1 MRERAGGAAGA
12 GLQVPFRYPRR
23 MEIVVAEQGA
33 FYFQP
38 QITPEEARGR
48 AGAHKVSA
56 FGTLSRLFSRPKDED
71 IAVSDQGLWY
81 VPLWH
86 AKAHLNFVFDR
97 RESYKVPIKGPHTKT
112 VTVGGSD
119 HAVTGGAIEVPVI
132 EHCERDEQRE
142 LWLDAVTSQPINA
155 KPYLNLLPNPVKLDE
170 FAPEGVKIVAPSVRA
185 SAVVR
190 ALLGEDFRPADADEV
205 KNERVE
211 VDCIDL
217 YFRPTFNFKFEWTSK
232 NKSADVAIDAISGEL
247 QTQPSAAM
255 AVMANLLKP
264 ETLFDIGAE
273 TLNLVIP
280 GGAIPLK
287 VAKAFADKRKA

>member
-1 MRERAGGAAGA
+1 
-12 GLQVPFRYPRR
+12 VPFRYPRR

-33 FYFQP
+33 FYLEP

-71 IAVSDQGLWY
+71 ITVSDQGLWY
-81 VPLWH
+81 VPIWH

-97 RESYKVPIKGPHTKT
+97 RESYKVPIKAPHAKT

-119 HAVTGGAIEVPVI
+119 HPVTGGTVEFPVI

-142 LWLDAVTSQPINA
+142 LWLDALTSQPINA
-155 KPYLNLLPNPVKLDE
+155 KPYLNAHPNPVRLDE
-170 FAPEGVKIVAPSVRA
+170 FAPEGVKIIAPSVRA

-205 KNERVE
+205 KNEKVE

-217 YFRPTFNFKFEWTSK
+217 YLRPTFNFKFEWTAK

-287 VAKAFADKRKA
+287 VAKAFSDKRKV